1 MTLFYFDINDGKTRS
16 TDHKGHEFSGLEA
29 ARKAATVELAE
40 MISDEMPNGGREC
53 FVVTIRDKDRKPVYV
68 TMASMMGEP
77 LI

>member
-1 MTLFYFDINDGKTRS
+1 MWLFYFDINDGRRRS

-29 ARKAATVELAE
+29 AWKAATVELAQ
-40 MISDEMPNGGREC
+40 MTFDEMPNRGREC